1 MVMEKN
7 KLKNKKILV
16 FSGLLMVSLFSF
28 VLVRAKDNS
37 FDYFQDRDQDG
48 LTDQEEKALGTDWK
62 KADTDGDGY
71 SDGVEVKNGFNPLV
85 PAPGDRL
92 TPEENQKVREVVFK
106 KQHLQKNLTQEFI
119 EKLKA
124 KKEGTLEAFKEASG
138 ESGVVVDL
146 DSMKR
151 VKSLSLTNKDI
162 EEIVRET
169 MQDSSLGSEMKLLPE
184 SDFKILPKVTAK
196 SERKKKE
203 KIKKELED
211 YVAQVGYIMVKNLP
225 FQLDEGDEFAKK
237 LDKFMVGVGDDIV
250 MGDDLRVKES
260 RARLSK
266 TFQELKEIEIPYVVK
281 DVHIRILSLM
291 NYLLEQDEDIVF
303 QKDDPVAMA
312 LLVGRLQGIL
322 SDIQA
327 QQIILED
334 ILEKYGVVDSQFKS
348 VKEMED
354 VDYKNDQKNK

>member
-16 FSGLLMVSLFSF
+16 FSGLLVVSLFSF

-37 FDYFQDRDQDG
+37 FNYFQDRDQDG

-92 TPEENQKVREVVFK
+92 SPEEDKKIKESVFK
-106 KQHLQKNLTQEFI
+106 KEHLRKNLTQEFI
-119 EKLKA
+119 ERLRTR
-124 KKEGTLEAFKEASG
+124 KEATLEAFKEAGG

-146 DSMKR
+146 DSVRR

-162 EEIVRET
+162 EEIVQQT
-169 MQDSSLGSEMKLLPE
+169 LQDSDLNAEIKLLPE

-237 LDKFMVGVGDDIV
+237 LDKFMLGVGDDIV
-250 MGDDLRVKES
+250 LGDDLRVKES
-260 RARLSK
+260 KARLTK
-266 TFQELKEIEIPYVVK
+266 AFQELKEVEVPYVIR
-281 DVHIRILSLM
+281 DVHIKILSLM

-334 ILEKYGVVDSQFKS
+334 ILEKYGVVDSQIEGIKK
-348 VKEMED
+348 VED
-354 VDYKNDQKNK
+354 VDSEDNEKNK

>member
-16 FSGLLMVSLFSF
+16 FSGLLVVSLFSF

-37 FDYFQDRDQDG
+37 FNYFQDRDQDG

-92 TPEENQKVREVVFK
+92 TPEEDKKIKESVFK
-106 KQHLQKNLTQEFI
+106 KEHLRKNLTQEFI
-119 EKLKA
+119 ERLRTR
-124 KKEGTLEAFKEASG
+124 KEGTLEAFKEAGG

-146 DSMKR
+146 DSVRR

-162 EEIVRET
+162 EEIVQQT
-169 MQDSSLGSEMKLLPE
+169 LQDSDLNAEIKLLPE

-237 LDKFMVGVGDDIV
+237 LDKFMLGVGDDIV
-250 MGDDLRVKES
+250 LGDDLRVKES
-260 RARLSK
+260 KARLTK
-266 TFQELKEIEIPYVVK
+266 AFQELKEVEVPYVIR
-281 DVHIRILSLM
+281 DVHIKILSLM

-334 ILEKYGVVDSQFKS
+334 ILEKYGVVDSQIEGIKK
-348 VKEMED
+348 VED
-354 VDYKNDQKNK
+354 VDSEDNEKNK